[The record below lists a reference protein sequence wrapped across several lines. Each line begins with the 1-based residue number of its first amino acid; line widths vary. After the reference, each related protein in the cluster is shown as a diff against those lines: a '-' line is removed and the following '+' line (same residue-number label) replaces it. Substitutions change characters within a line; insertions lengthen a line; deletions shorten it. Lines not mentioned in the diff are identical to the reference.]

1 MPLPTADTTG
11 RTPLVVAVRTVDQP
25 CDDLRST
32 VTVQPAPRI
41 EIGATEVT
49 SRLLP
54 LTSTVGAGVYRS
66 APETVDWNPFCA
78 GTTTRYVPAPT
89 ANSAS
94 SSVPMVR

>member
-11 RTPLVVAVRTVDQP
+11 LTPLVVAVRTADQP
-25 CDDLRST
+25 CADLRSR
-32 VTVQPAPRI
+32 VTFQPAPLI
-41 EIGATEVT
+41 ETGATDVT

-54 LTSTVGAGVYRS
+54 LTSTVGVGVYRS
-66 APETVDWNPFCA
+66 TTETVDWNPFCA